1 MVLSKSESRQAGKGG
16 RGGRAAGQGL
26 RGGGGGR
33 GTHSLPRHAQP
44 SAPPRQGRSHQ
55 STRPLCPQ
63 GSRSRSRSRSEGT
76 HLPPAHL
83 RTGCRPS
90 GLIALCVEE
99 PAPQS
104 GDTFFPK
111 ENEGRVPGDK
121 ANSGMSRQLP
131 WQGRRSLGHHTM
143 TFFYPSKANFTPEFS
158 LSQTLN
164 SAPLQTPGFN

>member
-1 MVLSKSESRQAGKGG
+1 MEA
-16 RGGRAAGQGL
+16 GL
-26 RGGGGGR
+26 RGGGCGAGAAGRGR
-33 GTHSLPRHAQP
+33 GTGHAQP

-63 GSRSRSRSRSEGT
+63 GSRSHSRSEGT

-83 RTGCRPS
+83 RTGCEPS

-99 PAPQS
+99 PASQS